1 MYYSSVQGIVEQAGA
16 VAFCAAYADDVQ
28 AFRSQV
34 LGPTGIPLLIENTK
48 GLEVK
53 TLDKSTSNICVVF
66 MNLSLFQWCLPTLVQ
81 GDLCPTLVKLLMY
94 AA

>member
-1 MYYSSVQGIVEQAGA
+1 MQDIVEHAGA
-16 VAFCAAYADDVQ
+16 VAFCAAYADDVLT
-28 AFRSQV
+28 FRSHV

-48 GLEVK
+48 GLEAK
-53 TLDKSTSNICVVF
+53 TLGKLTSNICVVF

-81 GDLCPTLVKLLMY
+81 GDLCPILVKLLMY